1 MRPPCY
7 RESRGAPPNKP
18 TLPVPPAPQD
28 EDGIL
33 RSEVRAAFAG
43 THTIKWVSE
52 TKVELTDKNN
62 QDEVMAC
69 CCSGVVQN
77 FMWGI
82 DFADGVATV
91 KDELDDFNR
100 INTNLRQ
107 MNQVSIE
114 TIKINSMAAQ
124 IAMSI
129 KIKENAGGASNPAV
143 VTVACVV
150 PDIMSR
156 DEPKVDDIATQLE
169 KLNGLKESGALSEEE
184 YAAAKA
190 KALAAA

>member
-1 MRPPCY
+1 
-7 RESRGAPPNKP
+7 
-18 TLPVPPAPQD
+18 
-28 EDGIL
+28 
-33 RSEVRAAFAG
+33 
-43 THTIKWVSE
+43 
-52 TKVELTDKNN
+52 
-62 QDEVMAC
+62 MAC

-184 YAAAKA
+184 YAAAKG